1 MNYKYDGKTNPI
13 IHIEYCI
20 KAWHHKSI
28 DECIHM
34 FVHTLDSIPKNQY
47 IETKLHRGNENWSL
61 MINGFNIAFGF
72 ESEYLEIDDALE
84 IIRTKVFKDG
94 PLPLYN
100 Q

>member
-1 MNYKYDGKTNPI
+1 
-13 IHIEYCI
+13 
-20 KAWHHKSI
+20 
-28 DECIHM
+28 
-34 FVHTLDSIPKNQY
+34 
-47 IETKLHRGNENWSL
+47 

-100 Q
+100 QWDWAAQLENEPECYNLAVDEDEKPRNVNIW